1 MSPREASTRVLLRQ
15 AFHIWASEGSAPS
28 YANEGKVDVGR
39 PVTDE
44 QSPRRDVRQKRAPR
58 PVTSTYLRNAALHYL
73 KQRSASRAMVR
84 QTLTRRAKG
93 RLQVRAL
100 EVDTIAHIERALD
113 ALVADKLID
122 DVSFARGRK
131 ATLQHKGLPA
141 RRIAQGL
148 KLKGVDAE
156 TIEAT
161 LADGVDD
168 QAQAR
173 RYAERRRLG
182 PWSRKADTPE
192 QRRKDL
198 AAMAR
203 AGFSYGA
210 ASRAIARDSDGT

>member
-1 MSPREASTRVLLRQ
+1 M
-15 AFHIWASEGSAPS
+15 I
-28 YANEGKVDVGR
+28 
-39 PVTDE
+39 DE
-44 QSPRRDVRQKRAPR
+44 QPARRGAKDKRQPR
-58 PVTSTYLRNAALHYL
+58 PVTASYLRNAALFYL

-84 QTLTRRAKG
+84 QLLVRRAKS
-93 RLQVRAL
+93 RLQVRTL
-100 EVDTIAHIERALD
+100 EPETTAHIEAALD
-113 ALVADKLID
+113 ALAADKLID
-122 DVSFARGRK
+122 DALFARGRK
-131 ATLQHKGLPA
+131 ATLQHKGLPT

-168 QAQAR
+168 LAQAR

-182 PWSRKADTPE
+182 RWSRKVDSPE

-203 AGFSYGA
+203 AGFSYVV
-210 ASRAIARDSDGT
+210 ASKALAEGEDG

>member
-1 MSPREASTRVLLRQ
+1 MT
-15 AFHIWASEGSAPS
+15 SEQMNRGGP
-28 YANEGKVDVGR
+28 
-39 PVTDE
+39 
-44 QSPRRDVRQKRAPR
+44 RQKREPR
-58 PVTSTYLRNAALHYL
+58 PVTASYLRNAALHYL

-84 QTLTRRAKG
+84 QTLTRRAKA
-93 RLQVRAL
+93 RLQVRVL
-100 EVDTIAHIERALD
+100 EAETVDHIERALD

-122 DVSFARGRK
+122 DATFARGRK
-131 ATLQHKGLPA
+131 ATLEHKGLPA

-168 QAQAR
+168 LAQAR

-182 PWSRKADTPE
+182 SWSRKSDTPD

-198 AAMAR
+198 AAMSR

-210 ASRAIARDSDGT
+210 ATQALAAKTDER